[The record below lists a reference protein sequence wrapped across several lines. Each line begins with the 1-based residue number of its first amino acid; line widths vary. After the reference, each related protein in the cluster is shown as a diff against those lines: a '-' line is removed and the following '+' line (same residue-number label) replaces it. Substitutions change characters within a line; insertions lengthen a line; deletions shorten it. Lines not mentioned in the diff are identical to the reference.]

1 VAKVSISQ
9 LEVSTELSRPR
20 VKTTLKKT
28 INTVNKVTKIKTA
41 KTTKSKNTTYNP
53 IDVFVWNTKQDPK
66 VKESDR
72 PINVLDKQPDEHDA
86 RTIESLV
93 LQFIADPIFK
103 VTVKN
108 IKKNKVPRTGYEH
121 LPYYEAILLKELLS
135 ALSVQRPINNKHVS
149 KILTKWDSKKV
160 QYVNVLKIKFNG
172 EYFYYIID
180 GQHTAVSYG
189 VNAKLGYFGTEFNEE
204 NWTDVPV
211 KCQVVEF
218 NNFRFAREHFLGI
231 NGDDKLKLA
240 EFDRWTNLV
249 LGKRQD
255 SPNDIT
261 DEHYEEAFAK
271 QEILESYNII
281 PVHKSAEF
289 EISKPGAFPRI
300 DLVKNVTEEELHWLS
315 RVHQMNFDHRELDA
329 VEVDPIVTLRNKIKG
344 SKDLND
350 PDLKQFIIHLGNI
363 IKNVAG
369 SPAKFKLLSEN
380 TWKTWYETVYP
391 NEKVPNEPRDAALA
405 LLLQMYYEHGG
416 TFTRLS
422 KVFLD
427 DYTSDEY
434 QLFNALDED
443 LQNLIRA

>member
-1 VAKVSISQ
+1 MVSATKVK
-9 LEVSTELSRPR
+9 ST
-20 VKTTLKKT
+20 VKQS
-28 INTVNKVTKIKTA
+28 INTSNKVIKIKTA
-41 KTTKSKNTTYNP
+41 KTAKTTKTTYVP
-53 IDVFVWNTKQDPK
+53 IDVFQWDTKTDPK
-66 VKESDR
+66 VKSKDR
-72 PINVLDKQPDEHDA
+72 PENVLDKQPDDHDA
-86 RTIESLV
+86 RSLESLV
-93 LQFIADPIFK
+93 LQFLADPICEITF
-103 VTVKN
+103 KN
-108 IKKNKVPRTGYEH
+108 IKKNKKPRTGYAE
-121 LPYYEAILLKELLS
+121 LPYYQAIPLKELLS
-135 ALSVQRPINNKHVS
+135 ALSVQRPINNKHVG

-172 EYFYYIID
+172 VYFYYIID

-189 VNAKLGYFGTEFNEE
+189 VNAIKGKFDTEVIKYDEST
-204 NWTDVPV
+204 WTSVPV
-211 KCQVVEF
+211 KCQVVEY

-240 EFDRWTNLV
+240 EFDRWSNLV

-255 SPNDIT
+255 SPDEVT
-261 DEHYEEAFAK
+261 DEHYEEAFSK
-271 QEILESYNII
+271 QEILESYDII

-289 EISKPGAFPRI
+289 EIVKPGAFPRI
-300 DLVKNVTEEELHWLS
+300 DLIKNVSDEDLHWVCN
-315 RVHQMNFDHRELDA
+315 VHKLNFDHRELDA
-329 VEVDPIVTLRNKIKG
+329 VEVEPMVTLRNKIKG
-344 SKDLND
+344 IKDLND

-391 NEKVPNEPRDAALA
+391 NEKIPNEPRDAALA

-427 DYTSDEY
+427 EYTSDSY
-434 QLFNALDED
+434 QLFNALDDD
-443 LQNLIRA
+443 LQTLIRM